1 MIARG
6 FRSLSLVGIL
16 FGVLLFGSRV
26 EASET
31 LTFNG
36 RSLIV
41 HAPIQLPP
49 KGARALVIVLHGGLG
64 NAERIADKQSESG
77 LDLDDEADRNGF
89 IVAYLNGTPV
99 TRLTSA
105 RMFGW
110 NAGGG
115 CCGMSA
121 QNNIDDVA
129 YVGGAVADL
138 VARYGVDPSKVYGIG
153 HSNGAMMVQRMVCE
167 THVLAAVV
175 AVSGPLNLENP
186 SCPGARDRRVLA
198 IHGARDENVPVAGGV
213 GTKGLSHVAYKSE
226 DSARRALIAAGA
238 EYRLQIMPDADHKL
252 EHIDAA
258 IQSSEG
264 KTIAR
269 KAADFFGLSR

>member
-1 MIARG
+1 MIARRLG
-6 FRSLSLVGIL
+6 SFTRIGIL
-16 FGVLLFGSRV
+16 CGLLMFGSQV

-31 LTFNG
+31 QTFNG

-41 HAPIQLPP
+41 HAPAQLPAT
-49 KGARALVIVLHGGLG
+49 GARALVIVLHGGLG
-64 NAERIADKQSESG
+64 NAERIAYKQSESG
-77 LDLDDEADRNGF
+77 LNMDDEADRNGF

-121 QNNIDDVA
+121 QNNIDDVV
-129 YVGGAVADL
+129 YVSEAVADL
-138 VARYGVDPSKVYGIG
+138 VARYGVDPSKVYGMG
-153 HSNGAMMVQRMVCE
+153 HSNGAMMVQRMICE

-175 AVSGPLNLENP
+175 AVSGPLNLEKP
-186 SCPGARDRRVLA
+186 SCPGAHGRRILA
-198 IHGARDENVPVAGGV
+198 IHGARDENVPVTGGV
-213 GTKGLSHVAYKSE
+213 GTKGLSHVAYQSE
-226 DSARRALIAAGA
+226 DSAQRAFTAAGA
-238 EYRLQIMPDADHKL
+238 EYRLQILPDADHKF

-258 IQSSEG
+258 IKNAEG
-264 KTIAR
+264 VTIAV
-269 KAADFFGLSR
+269 KATDFFGLSR